1 MEKETRPFIS
11 WQLADDFMTAVFEK
25 MGVQMC
31 IRDRSTAILK
41 NAVDSSPFE
50 VGTGYL
56 PRIEQNDE
64 GGVIIGGGSLWL
76 TDTGN
81 EANED
86 AAWKF
91 IEYITTPAV
100 QAKWS
105 MGTGYFAINEK
116 AYETEDMKAYLKEN
130 PNFETAINQLKDS
143 PVNCNTA
150 GVLSGVQTEARLT
163 FNEIMPQVY
172 DGKLDV
178 YKRQG

>member
-1 MEKETRPFIS
+1 MIIE
-11 WQLADDFMTAVFEK
+11 
-25 MGVQMC
+25 
-31 IRDRSTAILK
+31 STAILK

-91 IEYITTPAV
+91 IEYITTPDV

-130 PNFETAINQLKDS
+130 PGLRDS
-143 PVNCNTA
+143 YQPAEGFSCKLQYSRCSLRCTDRSPSYIQRDHAA
-150 GVLSGVQTEARLT
+150 G
-163 FNEIMPQVY
+163 I
-172 DGKLDV
+172 
-178 YKRQG
+178 